1 MEHNTESR
9 NKPTHMWSINL
20 QQMSQYYAGKD
31 SLFNKWW
38 EKVDRHLQKV
48 KLDHCL
54 IPYTKIKS
62 KQKKDLNVIQETIKL
77 LEEKIGSKLLDI
89 GVGNDF
95 FWIWH
100 QDKGKKN

>member
-1 MEHNTESR
+1 M
-9 NKPTHMWSINL
+9 
-20 QQMSQYYAGKD
+20 
-31 SLFNKWW
+31 
-38 EKVDRHLQKV
+38 

-95 FWIWH
+95 FWI
-100 QDKGKKN
+100 